1 MNAPLAAPT
10 PAIDPS
16 RQAALADLLSALAET
31 AAQRDREGGT
41 AKHERDL
48 IRASGL
54 LKLSTPLERGGLGG
68 DWVEIFGVVRALARV
83 DSSLAHLFAFHHL
96 MIATLQ
102 FFGSE
107 DQARGLM
114 ATSARENWFW
124 GNALNPKDERLR
136 LASEGKAWRLDGEKS
151 FCSGASDSDR
161 LIVSALDERGKL
173 VVAAIPTD
181 RDGVRIH
188 DDWNNMGQ
196 RQTDSG
202 TVSFSAVSVAQ
213 EELLIS
219 PGPLGSP
226 FATLRPCLA
235 QLILVNIYAG
245 IARGAFE
252 QARAYIK
259 ELPKAA
265 FERVGSD
272 AFVQRTAGELWAQI
286 AASETLVEKASKL
299 FDTAWGR
306 GQEITPTE
314 RGCLAIEIA
323 CAKMISA
330 QAALNIS
337 TRIFDVM
344 GARSTAERY
353 RLDRFWRNARTHTL
367 HDPLD
372 QKLKEIGDW
381 ALNGAY
387 PTPSFYS

>member
-1 MNAPLAAPT
+1 
-10 PAIDPS
+10 
-16 RQAALADLLSALAET
+16 
-31 AAQRDREGGT
+31 
-41 AKHERDL
+41 
-48 IRASGL
+48 
-54 LKLSTPLERGGLGG
+54 
-68 DWVEIFGVVRALARV
+68 
-83 DSSLAHLFAFHHL
+83 

-107 DQARGLM
+107 EQARELM
-114 ATSARENWFW
+114 TTSVRENWFW

-136 LASEGKAWRLDGEKS
+136 LLGKGEALRLEGEKS

-161 LIVSALDERGKL
+161 LIVSALDEEGKL
-173 VVAAIPTD
+173 RVAAIPT
-181 RDGVRIH
+181 RREGVRVV

-202 TVSFSAVSVAQ
+202 TVIFSAVHVAS

-235 QLILVNIYAG
+235 QLILVSIYVG
-245 IARGAFE
+245 IARGALNE
-252 QARAYIK
+252 ARAYVQA
-259 ELPKAA
+259 LPEAA
-265 FERVGSD
+265 GARVGAD
-272 AFVQRTAGELWAQI
+272 PFVLRTVGELWAQTVASEALVE
-286 AASETLVEKASKL
+286 AASKR
-299 FDTAWGR
+299 FDEAWRR
-306 GQEITPTE
+306 GQAITPEE
-314 RGCLAIEIA
+314 RGTLAIEISS
-323 CAKMISA
+323 AKAVSA
-330 QAALNIS
+330 RAALDVS

-344 GARSTAERY
+344 GARATAERY